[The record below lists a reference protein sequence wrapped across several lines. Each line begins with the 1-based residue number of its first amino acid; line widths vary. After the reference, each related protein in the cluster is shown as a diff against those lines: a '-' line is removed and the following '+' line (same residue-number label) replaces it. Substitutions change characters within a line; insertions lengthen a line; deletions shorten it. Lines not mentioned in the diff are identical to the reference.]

1 MKSDIENAKDL
12 LKANGYQTYNL
23 WHVDDVMLRYE
34 CNLDEAMDIIEQAL
48 TNEWV
53 IEQVFYVVGSLASEY
68 GLKRKEE

>member
-23 WHVDDVMLRYE
+23 WHVDDVMLQYE

-53 IEQVFYVVGSLASEY
+53 VEQVFYVIGNLASEY
-68 GLKRKEE
+68 GLKRKEK

>member
-34 CNLDEAMDIIEQAL
+34 CNLDEAMDIIEQAV
-48 TNEWV
+48 THEWV
-53 IEQVFYVVGSLASEY
+53 IEQVLYIVGSLASEY

>member
-23 WHVDDVMLRYE
+23 WHVDDVMLQYE

-53 IEQVFYVVGSLASEY
+53 VEEVFNVIGNLASEY
-68 GLKRKEE
+68 GLKRKEK

>member
-23 WHVDDVMLRYE
+23 WHVDDVMLQYE

>member
-12 LKANGYQTYNL
+12 LKPNGYQAYNL
-23 WHVDDVMLRYE
+23 WHVDDVMLKDE